1 VKTFS
6 HSALLASVNADIG
19 SFVGP
24 DIPCDKTDP
33 TAAVHSVAC
42 RILLDTLLKKWR
54 SESEAAETRA
64 LLTFLEAN
72 HLSER
77 WSPPPDRFSDPVI
90 GEIKRELDNFL
101 HPEGEELVQSF
112 EDILDEGQTG
122 PGSSIGA
129 AGQSFYA
136 KLGCSL
142 LTATSAELYDMYSA
156 YVSRFPLW
164 SEAESLRK
172 DTMGIVNV
180 VDGSNVAF
188 APKNAD
194 TARLICTEPS
204 LNMFF
209 QLGLKN
215 LLERRLAQ
223 RWNVDFENQ
232 PEVNRILALVGS
244 RDGNFATIDLS
255 SASDLISVTLC
266 ETLLPKWFFELLMAL
281 RSPKVR
287 CRVYGLERDL
297 GMIST
302 MGNGFTFPLMTVILS
317 CTVRAVY
324 KVLGIPIRDNPR
336 TEKLGEGIRM
346 KVRTVPGNWAVFGD
360 DIIVCSEAYDLM
372 VSTLH
377 RLGLQV
383 NLSKSFSTGP
393 FRESCGHDYFRGL
406 NVRGVYLKK
415 VTSPQDIVVAVNLLN
430 DWTARVGIPLRST
443 VRYLVSLL
451 EGHEVKYVPYA
462 DPADAGIRV
471 PSSFFRGTVDENGSV
486 AYRSY
491 VSRSKK
497 VTIGDGR
504 IYTPKGHKRMFYNP
518 AMALLAFL
526 RGEVRN
532 GHISIRQTSNGNLY
546 RTRWHVTP
554 NWDYMPR
561 SMWVN
566 PRVDWQRF
574 TSAVSVNM
582 TETEE

>member
-1 VKTFS
+1 MRIYS
-6 HSALLASVNADIG
+6 HDALLAAVDADIS
-19 SFVGP
+19 SFIGP
-24 DIPCDKTDP
+24 NIPDDKTDP
-33 TAAVHSVAC
+33 TSGVHAVAC
-42 RILLDTLLKKWR
+42 RILRQTLLKKWR

-77 WSPPPDRFSDPVI
+77 WSPPPDRYNDPVL

-101 HPEGEELVQSF
+101 HPEGEELVKSF
-112 EDILDEGQTG
+112 FDILSQGQTG

-129 AGQSFYA
+129 TGQSFYA
-136 KLGCSL
+136 KLGSSL

-156 YVSRFPLW
+156 YVGWFPLW

-172 DTMGIVNV
+172 DKFGDIRV

-215 LLERRLAQ
+215 LLESRLTQ

-232 PEVNRILALVGS
+232 PEINRILAQVGS
-244 RDGNFATIDLS
+244 REGNFATIDLS
-255 SASDLISVTLC
+255 SASDLISVSLC
-266 ETLLPKWFFELLMAL
+266 EWLLPKWFFELLMVL
-281 RSPKVR
+281 RSPRVR
-287 CRVYGLERDL
+287 CQAYGLERDL

-324 KVLGIPIRDNPR
+324 KVLGLPIKDNPR
-336 TEKLGEGIRM
+336 TEKLGEGLRTR
-346 KVRTVPGNWAVFGD
+346 VRSVPGNWAVFGD

-372 VSTLH
+372 VSTLEK
-377 RLGLQV
+377 LGLQV
-383 NLSKSFSTGP
+383 NLSKSFHQGP
-393 FRESCGHDYFRGL
+393 FRESCGHDYYRGL

-415 VTSPQDIVVAVNLLN
+415 VRSPQDVSVAVNLLN
-430 DWTARVGIPLRST
+430 EWTARIGISLRRS
-443 VRYLVSLL
+443 VQYLLGLL
-451 EGHEVKYVPYA
+451 EPREVKYVPYV

-471 PSSFFRGTVDENGSV
+471 PSSFFRGKVDENGSV
-486 AYRSY
+486 VYRSY
-491 VSRSKK
+491 VSRSKA
-497 VTIGDGR
+497 VRIGDGTVTVPR
-504 IYTPKGHKRMFYNP
+504 GHKRMVYSP
-518 AMALLAFL
+518 AMALMSFL
-526 RGEVRN
+526 RGEIRS
-532 GHISIRQTSNGNLY
+532 GLISIRQSNGGLY

-561 SMWVN
+561 SLWVN
-566 PRVDWQRF
+566 PRSDWQRF

-582 TETEE
+582 TDTEE